1 MGTTEIHASDLH
13 HRLTLKRQIV
23 TKKDM
28 NRPRKKLRS
37 DKTETVVII
46 KGKGSKQ
53 NFNIM
58 IDFEQKKSCELQ
70 TLPASKIIV
79 NENTKYFYIIFL

>member
-1 MGTTEIHASDLH
+1 
-13 HRLTLKRQIV
+13 
-23 TKKDM
+23 M

-79 NENTKYFYIIFL
+79 NENTKYFYIIFLSLFKFPIEKDITGIPLDLRT